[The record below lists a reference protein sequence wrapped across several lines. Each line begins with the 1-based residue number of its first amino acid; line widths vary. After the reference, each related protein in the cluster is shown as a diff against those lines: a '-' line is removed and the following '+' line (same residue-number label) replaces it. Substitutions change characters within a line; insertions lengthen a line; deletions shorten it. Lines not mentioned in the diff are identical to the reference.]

1 VKRPFHR
8 VLADRWPIAPG
19 FLAHPTGTILFPK
32 TKNIAGA
39 NVEAPPRREILAS
52 QFFPYAP
59 PAPFQATIAFHF
71 RA

>member
-1 VKRPFHR
+1 MKRPFHR

-39 NVEAPPRREILAS
+39 NVEAPPRLSAPEVAILPLPAL
-52 QFFPYAP
+52 P
-59 PAPFQATIAFHF
+59 PVLDGLGMDL
-71 RA
+71 RG